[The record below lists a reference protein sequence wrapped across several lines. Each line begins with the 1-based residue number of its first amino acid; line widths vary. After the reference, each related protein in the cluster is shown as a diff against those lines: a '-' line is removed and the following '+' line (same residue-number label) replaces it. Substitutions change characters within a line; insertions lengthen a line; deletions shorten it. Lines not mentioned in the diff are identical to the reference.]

1 MTEENNSKKTW
12 LDEEITK
19 TEMDLKTLE
28 QQYVQQNQVIQSL
41 QVQIIEKKGRYN
53 ALKDMQKNLPK
64 EA

>member
-28 QQYVQQNQVIQSL
+28 QQFVQQNQVIQSL

>member
-28 QQYVQQNQVIQSL
+28 QQYVQQNQVLQSL

>member
-1 MTEENNSKKTW
+1 MAEENNSKKTW

>member
-1 MTEENNSKKTW
+1 LTEENNSKKTW

>member
-1 MTEENNSKKTW
+1 LTEENNSKKTW

-28 QQYVQQNQVIQSL
+28 QQYVQQNQVLQSL

>member
-53 ALKDMQKNLPK
+53 ALKDMQENLPK

>member
-1 MTEENNSKKTW
+1 
-12 LDEEITK
+12 
-19 TEMDLKTLE
+19 MDLKTLE

-64 EA
+64 EV